1 MKVPVLF
8 FTLMA
13 KREGMITGFFLD
25 LDGTLIKAPEE
36 DFYETLLELGME
48 FPLERVFSAYME
60 ARIWYRSS
68 SHPYNTGEELWR
80 GFADQVLIRLG
91 MGNYEEGLLLKIRE
105 GMDRREEQR
114 LYPETLSFLESLK
127 EKEIYLGIIS
137 SRPLE
142 GVEDKLKKFKLSHF
156 FSLVLGRESVRE
168 IKPSPLPFLLA
179 LKQSG
184 LKAEEVLYAGDSPEE
199 DLKGGLSA
207 GIRTYLVDRRGRFP
221 PEAHIVRSLLEILE
235 KENLK

>member
-1 MKVPVLF
+1 
-8 FTLMA
+8 
-13 KREGMITGFFLD
+13 MIAGFFLD
-25 LDGTLIKAPEE
+25 LDGTLIRAPEE

-48 FPLERVFSAYME
+48 FPLEKVFSAYME
-60 ARIWYRSS
+60 ARTWYRSS
-68 SHPYNTGEELWR
+68 SHPYNTGEELWK
-80 GFADQVLIRLG
+80 GFADQVLKCLG
-91 MGNYEEGLLLKIRE
+91 INKYPQNFLSKIRE

-114 LYPETLSFLESLK
+114 LYPDTLPFLESLK
-127 EKEIYLGIIS
+127 EKRIYLGIIS

-142 GVEDKLKKFKLSHF
+142 GVEEKLRKFKLSHF

-221 PEAHIVRSLLEILE
+221 QEAHIVRNLFEILK